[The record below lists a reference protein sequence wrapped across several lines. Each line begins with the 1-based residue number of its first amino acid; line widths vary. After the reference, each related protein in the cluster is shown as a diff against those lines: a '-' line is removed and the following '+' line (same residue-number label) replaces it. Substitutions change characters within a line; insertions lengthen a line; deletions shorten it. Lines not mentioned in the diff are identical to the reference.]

1 MSEQLFPLVTMLMA
15 FGAVA
20 AFVYVTGQYVATEV
34 RVQKRAR
41 IPQRVPEST
50 DLFAGVS
57 TLVSTYF
64 DEKRFGLEGS
74 FKAKLRRDLLRA
86 GFFHV
91 QNVSYYIFAR
101 VAAATVL
108 PGLACLLVFTS
119 MAEYGWPLK
128 LALVTA
134 ALVVGNLVPS
144 ALIAR
149 RQRLLMHR
157 YRGLF
162 PDLLDLMVVCVDAGL
177 SPEAA
182 LERISMEI
190 MKQSREFGMNLV
202 LLGAE
207 MRAGR
212 SIAEALTSLAERLGL
227 DEARAFAAMLR
238 QSIELGTDIAAA
250 LRVFSEEMRDRR
262 LMRAEER
269 ANQLP
274 VKMVI
279 PLGLFIF
286 PVILGVIMFPVI
298 VSLMTVFK
306 LVR

>member
-1 MSEQLFPLVTMLMA
+1 MDDQLFPLATMFIA

-20 AFVYVTGQYVATEV
+20 AVVYVTGQYVATEV
-34 RVQKRAR
+34 RVQKRAAVQ
-41 IPQRVPEST
+41 QREPEST
-50 DLFAGVS
+50 ELFAGVS

-64 DEKRFGLEGS
+64 DEKRFELEDS

-91 QNVSYYIFAR
+91 QNVSYYIFIR
-101 VAAATVL
+101 IAAAVVL
-108 PGLACLLVFTS
+108 PAVACLVAL
-119 MAEYGWPLK
+119 MGMDEYGWPLK
-128 LALVTA
+128 LGFVA
-134 ALVVGNLVPS
+134 AAFVVGNLGPS
-144 ALIAR
+144 AFIAR
-149 RQRLLMHR
+149 RQRLLMVK
-157 YRGLF
+157 YRGFF

-177 SPEAA
+177 SLEAA
-182 LERISMEI
+182 LERISFEI
-190 MKQSREFGMNLV
+190 MKQSRALGMNLV

-212 SIAEALTSLAERLGL
+212 SMSEALAALADRLGL
-227 DEARAFAAMLR
+227 DEARSFAAMLR
-238 QSIELGTDIAAA
+238 QSIELGTDIAVA
-250 LRVFSEEMRDRR
+250 LRVFSDEMRDRR

-286 PVILGVIMFPVI
+286 PVILMVILFPVV
-298 VSLMTVFK
+298 VSLMAVFNR
-306 LVR
+306 V